1 MIHPTAIIDPAAELA
16 EEVQVGPYSVIGPDV
31 KIGAGTVIAPHVV
44 INGPTTIGRNNRIF
58 QFASVG
64 EECQDKKYKG
74 EPTRLEIG
82 DDNVIRESV
91 TIHRGTIQDN
101 SLTRIG
107 SRNLLMAYV
116 HVAHDCMVGDDCIF
130 ANNASIAGHAHV
142 GNGVILGGMTG
153 VHQFC
158 KIGSYSMTSGCS
170 FVTKDIPAYVMA
182 AGNP

>member
-1 MIHPTAIIDPAAELA
+1 M
-16 EEVQVGPYSVIGPDV
+16 S
-31 KIGAGTVIAPHVV
+31 HVV
-44 INGPTTIGRNNRIF
+44 IKGPTVIGSGNRIF
-58 QFASVG
+58 QFSSIG
-64 EECQDKKYKG
+64 EECQDKKYNG

-101 SLTRIG
+101 SLTKIG

-116 HVAHDCMVGDDCIF
+116 HVAHDCMIGDDCIF
-130 ANNASIAGHAHV
+130 ANNASVAGHAHV

-158 KIGSYSMTSGCS
+158 KIGSYAMTSGRS
-170 FVTKDIPAYVMA
+170 LVLTDPPSYVMVPRHPA
-182 AGNP
+182 SDRRITVDTMSPSRRTEGRDRTRTHTNKLE